1 MLRPNERGDIYPVA
15 LGTSAF
21 CGRMHVEGDRTAP
34 LGLKVARGVAPEV
47 VTAPARAS
55 GAAATARASGAA
67 AAAPAET
74 TVAASSS
81 DDGGGGEHKRQ
92 QRAELVVADAPSP
105 ET

>member
-34 LGLKVARGVAPEV
+34 LGLAA
-47 VTAPARAS
+47 ARARVS
-55 GAAATARASGAA
+55 SAA

-74 TVAASSS
+74 A
-81 DDGGGGEHKRQ
+81 GE
-92 QRAELVVADAPSP
+92 AELAGADTAKQALVVAAAEPHGKQQRR
-105 ET
+105 

>member
-74 TVAASSS
+74 T
-81 DDGGGGEHKRQ
+81 GEAELERQ
-92 QRAELVVADAPSP
+92 QHDG
-105 ET
+105 ETSSEAHALLEA